1 MVPKIIWIVV
11 LTIFSAIFSASETA
25 FSLVSKSRLKT
36 LAETGKRKASVAF
49 ALSEKEEKL
58 TTTVQILNVMVN
70 VIAATIG
77 VVLFL
82 EINDKFGAVISAAA
96 ITFAVL
102 VFGEL
107 TPKAV
112 AKNRPEKVA
121 VFLSPLINLL
131 FILFTPVAFLLN
143 LFPSLI
149 SKAFGPEEEEK
160 MSQEELIMLVEEVTE
175 EGNIDTEESEL
186 LRNAIEFNGI
196 EVEDILTHRVDLTAV
211 SIDQSKDEIAKV
223 FSESKFSRL
232 LVYEE
237 SIDNIVGVLHL
248 KNFYLNSGLNPAPLK
263 DIITPPIFIMQTEKL
278 DDILNKLQANKSHI
292 AVVLDEY
299 GGTYGI
305 VTMEDILEELVGDIW
320 DEHDEVDIDF
330 KEIGEN
336 TYCVSGQ
343 MDMEDFCEFFEMEKD
358 EETTSVGG
366 WVAKMLEKIPEAE
379 DKFEFENLQISVL
392 SVESHRV
399 LEIVVVRIPKETEEE
414 EE

>member
-11 LTIFSAIFSASETA
+11 LIIFSAIFSASETA
-25 FSLVSKSRLKT
+25 FSFVSKSRLKT
-36 LAETGKRKASVAF
+36 LAEAGKKKAF
-49 ALSEKEEKL
+49 LALKLAEREEKL
-58 TTTVQILNVMVN
+58 IVTIQILNLLVN
-70 VIAATIG
+70 VIAATLG
-77 VVLFL
+77 VVLFT
-82 EINDKFGAVISAAA
+82 EINNEFGALISAAVIA
-96 ITFAVL
+96 LAVL
-102 VFGEL
+102 IIGEL
-107 TPKAV
+107 SPKAV
-112 AKNRPEKVA
+112 AKNRPEKA
-121 VFLSPLINLL
+121 AMFLAPLINL
-131 FILFTPVAFLLN
+131 FFHLFTPVSFVIN
-143 LFPSLI
+143 LFPRLM
-149 SKAFGPEEEEK
+149 SKAFGSEEEEK

-196 EVEDILTHRVDLTAV
+196 EVEDILTHRVDLEAV
-211 SIDQSKDEIAKV
+211 SIDQDKDEIAKV

-320 DEHDEVDIDF
+320 DEHDEVDVDF
-330 KEIGEN
+330 KEIDEN

-343 MDMEDFCEFFEMEKD
+343 MDMEEFSEFFEIEKD
-358 EETTSVGG
+358 EETTSVSG
-366 WVAKMLEKIPEAE
+366 WVAKQLEKIPEAD
-379 DKFEFENLQISVL
+379 DKFEFENLKVSVL
-392 SVESHRV
+392 SVEAHRV
-399 LEIVVVRIPKETEEE
+399 LEIVVHREPKETPEEE
-414 EE
+414 E